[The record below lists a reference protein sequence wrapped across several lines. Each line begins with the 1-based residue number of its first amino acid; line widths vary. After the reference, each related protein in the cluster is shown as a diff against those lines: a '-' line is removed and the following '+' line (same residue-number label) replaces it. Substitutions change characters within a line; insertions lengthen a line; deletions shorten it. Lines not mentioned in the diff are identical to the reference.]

1 MKSSASSSTAR
12 RARCRIE
19 SSGISVGLRCTECA
33 RTNSLSFAVD
43 ARRNAPAVAQQGYG
57 FSAFPAYLIAH
68 VSSFDPRCA
77 FGRVPPGCSRAH
89 PQEFPL
95 RHVSLSSFAHR
106 IASSDAV
113 ASLRDWASDVSAAD
127 APHVLQVKEAVGS
140 LPAFLLNALRYD
152 PGAPL
157 VCLMADE
164 DAAAYLQS
172 DLEHIADDESDQIV
186 RFPATQQNPYDTE
199 LIEDT
204 GPLIERADVL
214 QQLADDFRGV
224 LVTSVDAIIERV
236 PPPDTVQHETLT
248 VADGDLVAPET
259 LVDRLMEQGFRRVD
273 FVERPG
279 EMAQR
284 GGILD
289 VFPYAGQY
297 PIRLEFFGD
306 EVDGLREFDPQTQ
319 RSVSR
324 LTEARLVPN
333 LERDASS
340 QRPIP
345 LFDYLPDGVLMA
357 TFDEPR
363 IREAATAAFEKAAQ
377 AHQAAMERVAAAS
390 MDPDDEMADLDLPQ
404 PHHRY
409 LTGDDVADVLDAAP
423 RLTFGS
429 FAQSADDTLSL
440 GASPQPSFN
449 GTMNL
454 VREQL
459 QANRDA
465 GLDTFILCDGHGQSS
480 RLRDLLEKEI
490 DHGMARLQV
499 ESLHEGFEWPAVDLA
514 LYTDHQIFNRYH
526 RPSTKK
532 RKQYQGGI
540 TLREVQNLSPGDFVV
555 HVDHGIGT
563 FSGMKKIEV
572 RGKQQEAVRLNFA
585 DGDVLYLNVNA
596 LHKLNKYSGKEG
608 HQPTLTKL
616 GSGRWEKKKARTKKK
631 VKEVARDLIKLY
643 AKRKAS
649 DGYAFSGD
657 TVWQREMEANFEFE
671 DTPDQ
676 ADAAEATKRDMED
689 PVPMDRLVCGDVG
702 FGKTEIAVRAAFKAA
717 QDGKQVA
724 VLVPT
729 TILAEQHQKSFAK
742 RLERFPVRVE
752 SISRFRTRKEQ
763 REILEKL
770 KKGQVDILIGTH
782 RLTSND
788 VEFKD
793 LGLLIVD
800 EEQRFGV
807 KTKEALRKMREDVDT
822 LTLTATPIPRT
833 LQFSI
838 LGARD
843 LSIIST
849 PPPNRQPILTEI
861 HTFDKD
867 LIRDAILYETSRGGQ
882 VFFIHNRVKTI
893 HEVAEMV
900 RAIVPGIRVQVGHGQ
915 MSGTKL
921 ERVMK
926 GFVDKKYDVLVST
939 SIIENGLDIANANT
953 MIINHADHFGLSELH
968 QLRGRVGRSQ
978 RKAFCYLLVPS
989 IHSLTDDARKRLQAV
1004 EEFSDLGSGF
1014 SIAMRDLDIRGAGS
1028 LLGAEQSG
1036 FIEDVGYETYHK
1048 ILDDAVKELRQNEFA
1063 DVFDGD
1069 AVPPGPETSVDVEE
1083 DAFIP
1088 DTYLSNNVERLNL
1101 YRRISDAPDLETLAD
1116 LRDEMDDRFGDP
1128 PTPVDHLIT
1137 AAELRIQGQQLRLP
1151 KVLYKNQR
1159 LFLYLPS
1166 ETADP
1171 YFYEHV
1177 FQPLLEALNTLDR
1190 RYVLKDQADK
1200 NLLRAIV
1207 QDVPTLADALDV
1219 MSTLELPDT
1228 SAVTAQAAEMA

>member
-1 MKSSASSSTAR
+1 M
-12 RARCRIE
+12 
-19 SSGISVGLRCTECA
+19 
-33 RTNSLSFAVD
+33 SLSTFA
-43 ARRNAPAVAQQGYG
+43 Q
-57 FSAFPAYLIAH
+57 
-68 VSSFDPRCA
+68 
-77 FGRVPPGCSRAH
+77 
-89 PQEFPL
+89 
-95 RHVSLSSFAHR
+95 R

-113 ASLRDWASDVSAAD
+113 VTLRTWAASSGPSVLHVKDAA
-127 APHVLQVKEAVGS
+127 GS
-140 LPAFLLNALRYD
+140 LPAFLLNALRYN
-152 PGAPL
+152 PGRPL
-157 VCLMADE
+157 VCLMPDE

-172 DLEHIADDESDQIV
+172 DLEHLAEDEADAIV
-186 RFPATQQNPYDTE
+186 RFPATQQKPYDTE
-199 LIEDT
+199 QMEDT
-204 GPLIERADVL
+204 APLIERADVL
-214 QQLADDFRGV
+214 QRLSGGFDGV
-224 LVTSVDAIIERV
+224 LVTSVNAVIERV

-248 VADGDLVAPET
+248 VSHGDEIAP
-259 LVDRLMEQGFRRVD
+259 DRLVERLSDQGFQRVD

-279 EMAQR
+279 EVAQR

-297 PIRLEFFGD
+297 PVRLEFFGD
-306 EVDGLREFDPQTQ
+306 EVDALREFDPQTQ

-333 LERDASS
+333 LERGGTG
-340 QRPIP
+340 RPIP
-345 LFDYLPDGVLMA
+345 LFDYLPDDALVA
-357 TFDEPR
+357 TFDEAR
-363 IREAATAAFEKAAQ
+363 LRETATALFEKAAQ
-377 AHQAAMERVAAAS
+377 AHQDAMQRVAASS
-390 MDPDDEMADLDLPQ
+390 MDPDDDMANLDLPQ

-409 LTGDDVADVLDAAP
+409 LTGDALADRLEAAT

-429 FAQSADDTLSL
+429 FAGPTADDTLAL
-440 GASPQPSFN
+440 GARPQPSFN

-459 QANRDA
+459 TTNHDA

-499 ESLHEGFEWPAVDLA
+499 ESLHEGFEWDAVGLA
-514 LYTDHQIFNRYH
+514 VYTDHQIFNRYH

-532 RKQYQGGI
+532 RAQYQGGI

-555 HVDHGIGT
+555 HVDHGIGK

-649 DGYAFSGD
+649 DGYAFSSD

-676 ADAAEATKRDMED
+676 AEAAEATKRDMEE

-702 FGKTEIAVRAAFKAA
+702 FGKTEVAVRAAFKAA

-729 TILAEQHQKSFAK
+729 TILAEQHQKTFAK
-742 RLERFPVRVE
+742 RLDRFPVRVD
-752 SISRFRTRKEQ
+752 SISRFRTKKEQ
-763 REILEKL
+763 RTILKKL
-770 KKGQVDILIGTH
+770 KKGQIDILIGTH
-782 RLTSND
+782 RLTSKD
-788 VEFKD
+788 VAFKD

-843 LSIIST
+843 LSIIRT

-861 HTFDKD
+861 HTFDQD

-893 HEVAEMV
+893 HEVAEMI

-915 MSGTKL
+915 MSGKKL
-921 ERVMK
+921 ERIMK
-926 GFVDKKYDVLVST
+926 GFIDNEYDVLVST
-939 SIIENGLDIANANT
+939 SIIENGLDIGNANT
-953 MIINHADHFGLSELH
+953 MIINRADHFGLSELH

-1048 ILDDAVKELRQNEFA
+1048 ILDDAVKELRQDEFA

-1069 AVPPGPETSVDVEE
+1069 AVPPGPDTSVDVEE

-1088 DTYLSNNVERLNL
+1088 DTYVANNVERLNL
-1101 YRRISDAPDLETLAD
+1101 YRRISDAPDVETLAD
-1116 LRDEMDDRFGDP
+1116 LRDEMADRFGEP
-1128 PTPVDHLIT
+1128 PASVGHLIT
-1137 AAELRIQGQQLRLP
+1137 AAELRIQAQALRLP
-1151 KVLYKNQR
+1151 KVLYKNER

-1177 FQPLLEALNTLDR
+1177 FQPLLEALNDLDR

-1207 QDVPTLADALDV
+1207 QDVPTLADALGV
-1219 MSTLELPDT
+1219 MDTLELPDAP
-1228 SAVTAQAAEMA
+1228 AVTAEAAEMA